1 MIPSLV
7 PLTICYSRQ
16 THQVMMGGNDGYV
29 AISSDVAQKP
39 KQFTRLMLAG
49 IIVNGEA
56 REERGEILKLKSDE
70 NNFTLQL
77 TDLPF
82 ADHPSAV
89 YAYQLE
95 GSDHDWHY
103 LSSGNIDITYNG
115 LSYGDYHLTVHA
127 VDGEG
132 KIAAEV
138 YSLDISVLPPWYL
151 SLWCKLFYI
160 TALIVFVAW
169 LVSWYFLRKE
179 LADAQKQKA
188 EVLEQVQMRMD
199 FFNRLT
205 EDLKA
210 AVAHHSFEEVTDL
223 MVRYLNVKIPKEP
236 SSVATELSASPVSE
250 PESSSSE
257 PAPALSE
264 SSEEEKKAVD
274 VSELDPTDKRLL
286 EEINEAIEKHMID
299 SDFNVSMLQDV
310 IGIGGK
316 QLYRKTKAIT
326 GRTPVEYIRE
336 MRMSRAAELLSQ
348 GKFSVSEV
356 MYTVGF
362 SNSSYFSKCF
372 SKEYG
377 MTPTEYMK
385 VKR

>member
-1 MIPSLV
+1 
-7 PLTICYSRQ
+7 
-16 THQVMMGGNDGYV
+16 
-29 AISSDVAQKP
+29 
-39 KQFTRLMLAG
+39 MLAG
-49 IIVNGEA
+49 IIVNGQA
-56 REERGEILKLKSDE
+56 CEERGEILKLKSDE

-89 YAYQLE
+89 YAYKLE

-103 LSSGNIDITYNG
+103 LNSGNIDITYNG

-151 SLWCKLFYI
+151 SFWCKLFYI

-188 EVLEQVQMRMD
+188 EVLEQVQMRID

-210 AVAHHSFEEVTDL
+210 AVAHRSFDEVTAL
-223 MVRYLNVKIPKEP
+223 MVRYLNVKMPEEP
-236 SSVATELSASPVSE
+236 SAVATGLSASPESE

-257 PAPALSE
+257 PVPARSE
-264 SSEEEKKAVD
+264 SSEEEKKEVN
-274 VSELDPTDKRLL
+274 VSELDVSDKRLL